1 MEDQERETRLQSD
14 LETLKELC
22 KCSSIFDFD
31 ATGMPP
37 DRYSLTF
44 RGRGIARSISARAD
58 VEYVELHEID
68 MRLPFSY
75 PKLPPDIRWVT
86 PILHPNVSFSGF
98 IQLRDVGLPW
108 DDTVTLDAVCERLWD
123 VARMAYINLDRATN
137 FSAKSWVERP
147 DRITLPVDN
156 RILRDKMP
164 PSGVNVIR
172 YQRRGA
178 GRNAPP
184 RVGEEVL
191 FIGEDTPIPPMPR
204 PGYRPRRPDQGDDDD
219 ILYIGDD

>member
-1 MEDQERETRLQSD
+1 MEDQERDDRLRSD
-14 LETLKELC
+14 FETLTALRE
-22 KCSSIFDFD
+22 CSSIFGFT
-31 ATGMPP
+31 ATGEPP

-44 RGRGIARSISARAD
+44 RGRGIARAISPRAE
-58 VEYVELHEID
+58 VQFIELHEID
-68 MRLPFSY
+68 MRLPYAY
-75 PKLPPDIRWVT
+75 PKCAPDIRWVT

-123 VARMAYINLDRATN
+123 VARMAYMNLERATN
-137 FSAKSWVERP
+137 FSAKSWVDEPQRMA
-147 DRITLPVDN
+147 LPVDA

-178 GRNAPP
+178 TQPTLP
-184 RVGEEVL
+184 RAGEEVL
-191 FIGEDTPIPPMPR
+191 FIGEDTPIPPAPERPPR
-204 PGYRPRRPDQGDDDD
+204 YTNRRDDDD
-219 ILYIGDD
+219 IFYID